1 MEVTGTT
8 TAQTTTAAPS
18 SGAETALSSDFE
30 TFLVMLTTQL
40 ENQDPLNPVDS
51 ADFAVQLATF
61 SGVEQQVQTNDLLAA
76 LSAQLTT
83 SGLSDYAAWVGKE
96 ALVTAP
102 AYFQGAP
109 ITLIPDID
117 TLADAAELIVTD
129 ANGTEVQRV
138 AIAANTDVLDWAGT
152 TATGAP
158 MPDGYYNFS
167 VISYANGN
175 VLNTTTVEHYA
186 TVTETRI
193 DDGTV
198 KIVLAGG
205 VALPAT
211 GVSGLRE

>member
-1 MEVTGTT
+1 MEVTSTT
-8 TAQTTTAAPS
+8 TAQTTTTAS
-18 SGAETALSSDFE
+18 STDDSVISSDFE

-83 SGLSDYAAWVGKE
+83 SGLSDYAAWVGKD

-102 AYFQGAP
+102 AYFEGAP
-109 ITLIPDID
+109 VTLIPDID

-138 AIAANTDVLDWAGT
+138 TIDANTDVLEWAGT
-152 TATGAP
+152 TATGDP

-167 VISYANGN
+167 VISYADGN
-175 VLNTTTVEHYA
+175 VLNTTTAEHYA

-193 DDGTV
+193 DGGTV
-198 KIVLAGG
+198 KIVLSGG
-205 VALPAT
+205 VSLPAT
-211 GVSGLRE
+211 DVSGLRE

>member
-1 MEVTGTT
+1 MEVTSTT
-8 TAQTTTAAPS
+8 TAQTATTTS
-18 SGAETALSSDFE
+18 STDDSVISSDFE

-61 SGVEQQVQTNDLLAA
+61 SGVEQQVQTNDLLAE

-83 SGLSDYAAWVGKE
+83 SGLSDYAAWVGKD

-102 AYFQGAP
+102 AYFDGAP
-109 ITLIPDID
+109 VTLIPDID

-138 AIAANTDVLDWAGT
+138 SIAASTDVLEWAGT
-152 TATGAP
+152 TAAGDP

-167 VISYANGN
+167 VISYSEGN
-175 VLNTTTVEHYA
+175 VLNTTAAEHYA

-198 KIVLAGG
+198 KIVLSGG

-211 GVSGLRE
+211 DVSGLRE

>member
-1 MEVTGTT
+1 MEVTSTT
-8 TAQTTTAAPS
+8 TAQTTTTAS
-18 SGAETALSSDFE
+18 STDESVISSDFE

-61 SGVEQQVQTNDLLAA
+61 SGVEQQVQTNDLLAE

-83 SGLSDYAAWVGKE
+83 SGLSDYAAWVGKD

-102 AYFQGAP
+102 AYFDGAP
-109 ITLIPDID
+109 VTLIPDID

-138 AIAANTDVLDWAGT
+138 AIAANTDVLEWAGT
-152 TATGAP
+152 TAAGDP

-167 VISYANGN
+167 VINYSDGN
-175 VLNTTTVEHYA
+175 VLNTTTAEHYA

-211 GVSGLRE
+211 DVSGLRE